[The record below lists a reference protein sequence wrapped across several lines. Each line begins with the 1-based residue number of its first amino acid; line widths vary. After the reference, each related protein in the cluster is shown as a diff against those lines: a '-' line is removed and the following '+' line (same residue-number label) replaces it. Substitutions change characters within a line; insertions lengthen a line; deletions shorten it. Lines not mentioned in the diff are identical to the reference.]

1 MLEAHEL
8 TLRVPGRVLCEK
20 LNARFMPG
28 ESWAILGANG
38 AGKTTLLHALAGL
51 RAPDA
56 GKVHWDGR
64 DVSSLS
70 RRQLAQTLAVLL
82 QDEAEGFWGSA
93 LDWVRL
99 GRYPR
104 QPAHRA
110 KDEALARAA
119 LEQVG
124 MGPLATRTMATLS
137 GGERQRVRL
146 AMVLA
151 QVADAGQAVLLDE
164 PLQHLDLRS
173 QVAMLEVFAGLA
185 RREGKTVIMVLHDVY
200 WASRH
205 CDKTLLVF
213 GDGRIAQGE
222 TRTVLN
228 PENMQ
233 ALYGCPLAMVEAGG
247 GRLFLP
253 TGARP

>member
-1 MLEAHEL
+1 MLETRSL
-8 TLRVPGRVLCEK
+8 SLRVPGRLLCDR
-20 LNARFMPG
+20 LDARFMPG
-28 ESWAILGANG
+28 EIWAILGANG

-56 GKVHWDGR
+56 GSVHHAGR
-64 DVSSLS
+64 DLAHMP
-70 RRQLAQTLAVLL
+70 RRSIAQALAILL

-99 GRYPR
+99 GRYPH
-104 QPAHRA
+104 QPADKA
-110 KDEALARAA
+110 GDEALARAA
-119 LEQVG
+119 LARAG
-124 MGPLATRTMATLS
+124 IAHLAPRAMATLS

-151 QVADAGQAVLLDE
+151 QVAETGQVVLLDE

-173 QVAMLEVFAGLA
+173 QVAMLDVFAALA
-185 RREGKTVIMVLHDVY
+185 RKEGKTVIMVLHDVY
-200 WASRH
+200 WASRY

-222 TRTVLN
+222 TVVVLN
-228 PENMQ
+228 RGNME
-233 ALYGCPLAMVEAGG
+233 ALYGCPLALVEAGG

-253 TGARP
+253 TGETR